1 MTQYHG
7 PRLKPLGVMA
17 KSCFSCFRLYWNDHT
32 WFIFIYFQTKRFPSK
47 LLGLKWCPE
56 ARGSSHVKKFE
67 FWNFHLL
74 GAVPPLPDWLWQ
86 CHLSI
91 LFGPKKSNKWITIV
105 QYYLDFSKNAL
116 NLKWLIF
123 LSMHAATLCIA
134 GCYWKNFWL
143 LFSSPFR
150 IFRV

>member
-7 PRLKPLGVMA
+7 PKLKPLGVMA

-67 FWNFHLL
+67 FWNFHHL

-86 CHLSI
+86 CHLRKALFYLQLQLSI
-91 LFGPKKSNKWITIV
+91 CSTKPNSF
-105 QYYLDFSKNAL
+105 Y
-116 NLKWLIF
+116 F
-123 LSMHAATLCIA
+123 LS
-134 GCYWKNFWL
+134 FWIL
-143 LFSSPFR
+143 PIHTMEGHLQDRCRRNLTREVLMFWIRSL
-150 IFRV
+150 